1 MYAGWL
7 SCVSTAGINWGMII
21 GGFLAEPIGKTK
33 YQCVSMF
40 TVGGILFGCKSKIFR
55 TLLIMLLISCQGLA
69 LAGPDTKGLAIGL
82 MFVGSFLIGWN
93 ETVTLSLAGIELLDQ
108 REIGTAIGG
117 ELEV

>member
-1 MYAGWL
+1 MFQCLLSAGSYL
-7 SCVSTAGINWGMII
+7 DVSRTASARDLII
-21 GGFLAEPIGKTK
+21 
-33 YQCVSMF
+33 S
-40 TVGGILFGCKSKIFR
+40 
-55 TLLIMLLISCQGLA
+55 LISCKGLA

-117 ELEV
+117 ELEVPQFSF